1 MNQIQE
7 KTEVQVPLRRRVLQG
22 MTLSAV
28 LQMLLFS
35 FGVNQIFWPWWR
47 MGIVGGAVVIAG
59 ALGGSIFY
67 FLDPMRSKGGW
78 NKAVAIM
85 LSTIAYIL
93 LLLTAFVIAMNKT
106 DY

>member
-1 MNQIQE
+1 
-7 KTEVQVPLRRRVLQG
+7 
-22 MTLSAV
+22 MTVSAV

-47 MGIVGGAVVIAG
+47 MGIVGGAVILAG
-59 ALGGSIFY
+59 AFGGSIFY
-67 FLDPMRSKGGW
+67 LLDPMRSKGGW
-78 NKAVAIM
+78 NKAAANLLCTM
-85 LSTIAYIL
+85 AYLL